1 MHVPT
6 GTPVT
11 VLPAPAQTDRSTR
24 PGLRRD
30 VSAYRGVL
38 PPGLL
43 HEFSST
49 DVVLVQEYEEPRSDV
64 LAWWG
69 RMRGVP
75 VFASFQGGIPP
86 WTAAPVQRLVRG
98 TSLRRLS
105 GVLVGSQPEDD
116 RLVHSRGVAPARVH
130 RVVNPV
136 NVDAWSPSD
145 RAPARRRL
153 DLPSSAFVV
162 AWHGRVDLCRKGL
175 DVLLD
180 AWKSVCAQRP
190 HADLLLLLVGAG
202 PDEAALRSLLLDRGV
217 RGVEWLAEYAP
228 AASVRERLAACD
240 LWVSASRHEGF
251 AVAPLEAMATGRAV
265 LVSDAPGAED
275 LLGSTGEW
283 GGTAVPRG
291 SATALASALLDALV
305 HRTSLDGRGR
315 AARRR
320 VEDGFSTAAVSR
332 QLIAALQLGSTGTS
346 TCR

>member
-1 MHVPT
+1 MVGPHARCPRLRELPGRHPSVDRGSGPALGARHV
-6 GTPVT
+6 
-11 VLPAPAQTDRSTR
+11 
-24 PGLRRD
+24 
-30 VSAYRGVL
+30 
-38 PPGLL
+38 
-43 HEFSST
+43 
-49 DVVLVQEYEEPRSDV
+49 
-64 LAWWG
+64 
-69 RMRGVP
+69 
-75 VFASFQGGIPP
+75 
-86 WTAAPVQRLVRG
+86 AAAV
-98 TSLRRLS
+98 S
-105 GVLVGSQPEDD
+105 GVLVGSQPEAD
-116 RLVHSRGVAPARVH
+116 RLVHSRRVAPARVH

-136 NVDAWSPSD
+136 DVDAWSPSD

-190 HADLLLLLVGAG
+190 HADLRLLLVGAG

-251 AVAPLEAMATGRAV
+251 AVAPLEAMASGRPV

-275 LLGSTGEW
+275 LLGSSGEW
-283 GGTAVPRG
+283 GGTVVPRG
-291 SATALASALLDALV
+291 SVTALASALLDALA

-332 QLIAALQLGSTGTS
+332 QLVAALQLGSTGTS